1 MAGRDSD
8 DDSDTEWA
16 PPKQPEWYKSKA
28 NTTSSN
34 SMSQTNVREGYG
46 ITTLEVVELVEDL
59 TSYVKK
65 KDLLEK
71 IQSEKSQSQL
81 LKSLRS
87 PTSKDWLAVAKCT
100 RLRNAQIPKVFH
112 EAAAGTIWTMM
123 LAKVRQY
130 GAKVKT
136 EDPSNTPTP
145 TLSETAQRRSSSVVS
160 NRSTASITDKFGVAS
175 LTEPAILND
184 ANVALVDAVHHSV
197 VKQFP
202 MFRLMTKESQQ
213 KLEENYFEVR
223 AQHLKYDALIQHLS
237 LPKYSDWY
245 QAGTSQVMDALT
257 MTLIED
263 DDDLLGTVNSHIKSR
278 RLGAPSPPKKR
289 GRHSKLIPDGPPLKR
304 RKTEAADSRHAK
316 ASGGRTKKD
325 KDSEDSDTGS
335 DVPRPRRRD
344 RAAARARSA
353 ERKRLGKE
361 AQLKKTRDEEELA
374 KAKKEKEEKEA
385 RERETQPDGPLDSDD
400 YRSDSSSDIDPEDDS
415 EDEEATTA
423 KDLARE
429 QKEKACDFTPYQL
442 TDAYIL
448 YFKELSSDNGGIFA
462 NAMGMGKTRAM
473 VLAVLMGHVHFK
485 NWTEV
490 QNARAEGD
498 ATEHNA
504 VDDDDKPCPTEG
516 ERTFHCACERSPSFN
531 AEPRQAATMMTG
543 WGRAADAWKNEV
555 VAMDLANSTW
565 CDPSDP
571 LALRFCF
578 FSDSPPE
585 NMGRPTKEEA
595 MEMRIDTTDAIS
607 KALAA
612 ANKLVAPRSYVLG
625 GVDHRETVYWTIPE
639 ANTPAVHPEATKH
652 RPAPSAARF
661 VIVCGFG
668 KVDKHVFR
676 AYNTM
681 SVTAQRTII
690 RKGGPHV
697 EKRAILLP
705 GHVTVWGRTV
715 FDEFHNCKSEGTIMA
730 KFYQD
735 IRSHNHGY
743 QWKAWALSGTPMEQG
758 LNEILI
764 FVSLALIGLQNRK
777 GVSNWFNA
785 TDKRDSVTGDRIY
798 KMEDAVYRSI
808 AETPSH
814 RTRQNTALNGLAMA
828 KQWRNMIANV
838 KHDASEHESSHEY
851 KELIS
856 QGAAVAQRFMLKRT
870 LKTRDPWGKP
880 ISGIKGDFLPY
891 FQSCPCPD
899 FLSTVQ
905 NAEQQ
910 CRDILEK
917 EGLDESEASRRVIF
931 NRFEMQ
937 AIASYPALATLKA
950 AQFKTYG
957 SRKVK
962 RFTSNSVKD
971 LFTNP
976 SKDHFLAVTWL
987 GLREKFGD
995 ESVLV
1000 MQGGMTQH
1008 EINLKLA
1015 KWRDPDG
1022 PWIMVASMAFAE
1034 AITLTE
1040 ATHVVI
1046 MEPQDRQN
1054 TQDQFMFRVY
1064 RLGQLAEMCVGIVYF
1079 NPDSE
1084 LELKVLGKQ
1093 DVKTTSRDKLQG
1105 GGSTVTDQRMD
1116 WHQTEPI
1123 VMSLE
1128 ALC

>member
-1 MAGRDSD
+1 
-8 DDSDTEWA
+8 
-16 PPKQPEWYKSKA
+16 
-28 NTTSSN
+28 
-34 SMSQTNVREGYG
+34 MSQTNVREGYR
-46 ITTLEVVELVEDL
+46 ITTLEVVKLIEDL

-100 RLRNAQIPKVFH
+100 QLRNAQIPK
-112 EAAAGTIWTMM
+112 TMM

-136 EDPSNTPTP
+136 EDPSNTLTP
-145 TLSETAQRRSSSVVS
+145 ILSKTAQQQSSSVVS
-160 NRSTASITDKFGVAS
+160 NRSTALITNKFGVAS
-175 LTEPAILND
+175 LTKPAILND
-184 ANVALVDAVHHSV
+184 ANIALVDAVHHSV

-213 KLEENYFEVR
+213 KLEENYF
-223 AQHLKYDALIQHLS
+223 KHLS

-245 QAGTSQVMDALT
+245 QAGTSQVIDALT
-257 MTLIED
+257 MTLIKD

-278 RLGAPSPPKKR
+278 RLRAVMLLCQTTKLPGDSNKVTFQPNEPPEQPSLLEQPSLPKKR

-325 KDSEDSDTGS
+325 KDSEDSDTSS
-335 DVPRPRRRD
+335 DVPRLRRRD
-344 RAAARARSA
+344 RAAACARSA
-353 ERKRLGKE
+353 KRKRLGKE
-361 AQLKKTRDEEELA
+361 AQLKKTRDKEELA

-385 RERETQPDGPLDSDD
+385 QERETQLDSPLDSDD
-400 YRSDSSSDIDPEDDS
+400 YRSDSSLDINPKDDS

-429 QKEKACDFTPYQL
+429 QKERLKALLNANCDFTLYQL

-448 YFKELSSDNGGIFA
+448 YFKELSSNNGGIFA
-462 NAMGMGKTRAM
+462 NAIGIGKTRAM
-473 VLAVLMGHVHFK
+473 VLA
-485 NWTEV
+485 TEV

-504 VDDDDKPCPTEG
+504 VDNDNKPCPTKG
-516 ERTFHCACERSPSFN
+516 ERTFYCACERSPSFN
-531 AEPRQAATMMTG
+531 AEPQQAATIMTS
-543 WGRAADAWKNEV
+543 WGRAANTWKNEV
-555 VAMDLANSTW
+555 CNL
-565 CDPSDP
+565 SDP
-571 LALRFCF
+571 LALQFCF
-578 FSDSPPE
+578 FSNSPPE
-585 NMGRPTKEEA
+585 NIGRLTKEEA
-595 MEMRIDTTDAIS
+595 IEMRIDTTDAIS

-612 ANKLVAPRSYVLG
+612 ANKLVAPQSY
-625 GVDHRETVYWTIPE
+625 TIPE
-639 ANTPAVHPEATKH
+639 ANTPAVHPKATKH
-652 RPAPSAARF
+652 RPAPSAAQF

-676 AYNTM
+676 AYNTI

-705 GHVTVWGRTV
+705 SYVT
-715 FDEFHNCKSEGTIMA
+715 
-730 KFYQD
+730 
-735 IRSHNHGY
+735 
-743 QWKAWALSGTPMEQG
+743 ALSGTPIEQG
-758 LNEILI
+758 LNKILI
-764 FVSLALIGLQNRK
+764 FVSLALISLQNRK
-777 GVSNWFNA
+777 G
-785 TDKRDSVTGDRIY
+785 
-798 KMEDAVYRSI
+798 
-808 AETPSH
+808 
-814 RTRQNTALNGLAMA
+814 
-828 KQWRNMIANV
+828 RNIIANI
-838 KHDASEHESSHEY
+838 KHDASEHESSYEY

-870 LKTRDPWGKP
+870 LKTRNPWGKL
-880 ISGIKGDFLPY
+880 ISSIKGDFLPY
-891 FQSCPCPD
+891 FQSCLCPD

-917 EGLDESEASRRVIF
+917 ESLDELEASRRVIF

-950 AQFKTYG
+950 AQFKTYS

-962 RFTSNSVKD
+962 RFTLNSVKD
-971 LFTNP
+971 LFTNL
-976 SKDHFLAVTWL
+976 SKDYFLVREARAITKSSPKFQNLSNLCSKL

-1000 MQGGMTQH
+1000 MQGGITQH

-1015 KWRDPDG
+1015 KWRDPD
-1022 PWIMVASMAFAE
+1022 
-1034 AITLTE
+1034 
-1040 ATHVVI
+1040 
-1046 MEPQDRQN
+1046 D
-1054 TQDQFMFRVY
+1054 
-1064 RLGQLAEMCVGIVYF
+1064 QLAEMCVGIVYF
-1079 NPDSE
+1079 NPDSK

-1093 DVKTTSRDKLQG
+1093 DVKTTSQDKL
-1105 GGSTVTDQRMD
+1105 
-1116 WHQTEPI
+1116 
-1123 VMSLE
+1123 
-1128 ALC
+1128 

>member
-16 PPKQPEWYKSKA
+16 PPKQLEWYKSKA
-28 NTTSSN
+28 NTISSN

-59 TSYVKK
+59 ISY
-65 KDLLEK
+65 
-71 IQSEKSQSQL
+71 L

-136 EDPSNTPTP
+136 EDLSNTPTP

-213 KLEENYFEVR
+213 KLEENYFEV
-223 AQHLKYDALIQHLS
+223 
-237 LPKYSDWY
+237 
-245 QAGTSQVMDALT
+245 MDALT

-263 DDDLLGTVNSHIKSR
+263 DDDLLGTVNSYIKLR
-278 RLGAPSPPKKR
+278 RLGA
-289 GRHSKLIPDGPPLKR
+289 R
-304 RKTEAADSRHAK
+304 RKTEAADSRYAK
-316 ASGGRTKKD
+316 VSGGRTKKD

-335 DVPRPRRRD
+335 DVPRLCRRD
-344 RAAARARSA
+344 RAAACARSA

-385 RERETQPDGPLDSDD
+385 WDDD
-400 YRSDSSSDIDPEDDS
+400 YRLDSSSDIDPKDDS

-423 KDLARE
+423 KDLLTTVYPANKQTRTRDGLSARVGTAME
-429 QKEKACDFTPYQL
+429 HCTLEEWTSAAVFFGL
-442 TDAYIL
+442 TDVYIL
-448 YFKELSSDNGGIFA
+448 YFKELLSDNGGIFA

-490 QNARAEGD
+490 QNARVEGD

-504 VDDDDKPCPTEG
+504 VDDDDKL
-516 ERTFHCACERSPSFN
+516 S
-531 AEPRQAATMMTG
+531 ATMMTG

-555 VAMDLANSTW
+555 VAIDLANSTW
-565 CDPSDP
+565 CDLSDP

-585 NMGRPTKEEA
+585 NMGRLTKEEA
-595 MEMRIDTTDAIS
+595 MEMRIDTTDAIF

-612 ANKLVAPRSYVLG
+612 ANKLVASRSYVLG
-625 GVDHRETVYWTIPE
+625 GVDHRETVYWIIPE

-652 RPAPSAARF
+652 RSAPSAARF

-690 RKGGPHV
+690 RKGGPYV

-715 FDEFHNCKSEGTIMA
+715 FDEFHNCKSEGIIMA
-730 KFYQD
+730 K
-735 IRSHNHGY
+735 
-743 QWKAWALSGTPMEQG
+743 
-758 LNEILI
+758 
-764 FVSLALIGLQNRK
+764 K

-798 KMEDAVYRSI
+798 KMEDA
-808 AETPSH
+808 
-814 RTRQNTALNGLAMA
+814 
-828 KQWRNMIANV
+828 
-838 KHDASEHESSHEY
+838 HDASEHESSHEY

-870 LKTRDPWGKP
+870 LKTRDPC
-880 ISGIKGDFLPY
+880 L
-891 FQSCPCPD
+891 CPD

-931 NRFEMQ
+931 NCFEMQ

-962 RFTSNSVKD
+962 RFTLNSVKD
-971 LFTNP
+971 LFTNL
-976 SKDHFLAVTWL
+976 SKDHFLVREARAITKSSPNRTWSIAAEDAAKAANTPPPPKEVCAKILIGSYKLIVQAVTWL

-1008 EINLKLA
+1008 EINLKLT

-1022 PWIMVASMAFAE
+1022 PWIMVALMAFAE

-1054 TQDQFMFRVY
+1054 TQDQFMF
-1064 RLGQLAEMCVGIVYF
+1064 
-1079 NPDSE
+1079 
-1084 LELKVLGKQ
+1084 
-1093 DVKTTSRDKLQG
+1093 
-1105 GGSTVTDQRMD
+1105 
-1116 WHQTEPI
+1116 
-1123 VMSLE
+1123 
-1128 ALC
+1128 

>member
-1 MAGRDSD
+1 MIKFCWTKACLLCGAALKSKHSLRIEAQALYTLRCNSFLSLFCLLTRFATSLLREAIMAGCDSD
-8 DDSDTEWA
+8 DDSDIEWA
-16 PPKQPEWYKSKA
+16 LLKQLEWYKSKA

-59 TSYVKK
+59 ISY
-65 KDLLEK
+65 
-71 IQSEKSQSQL
+71 SQLQL
-81 LKSLRS
+81 LKSLRLL
-87 PTSKDWLAVAKCT
+87 TSKDWLAVAKCT

-123 LAKVRQY
+123 LAKVRY
-130 GAKVKT
+130 
-136 EDPSNTPTP
+136 NTLTL
-145 TLSETAQRRSSSVVS
+145 TLSETAQRRSLSVVS
-160 NRSTASITDKFGVAS
+160 NRSIASITDKFGVAS
-175 LTEPAILND
+175 LTELAILND

-197 VKQFP
+197 V
-202 MFRLMTKESQQ
+202 
-213 KLEENYFEVR
+213 
-223 AQHLKYDALIQHLS
+223 
-237 LPKYSDWY
+237 
-245 QAGTSQVMDALT
+245 MDALM

-263 DDDLLGTVNSHIKSR
+263 DDDLLGTVNSHIKLR
-278 RLGAPSPPKKR
+278 RLGAR
-289 GRHSKLIPDGPPLKR
+289 C
-304 RKTEAADSRHAK
+304 KTEAADSRYAK

-325 KDSEDSDTGS
+325 KDLEDSDTGS
-335 DVPRPRRRD
+335 DVLRPCRRD
-344 RAAARARSA
+344 RAAARARLA

-385 RERETQPDGPLDSDD
+385 WERET
-400 YRSDSSSDIDPEDDS
+400 YSSDIDPEDDS

-429 QKEKACDFTPYQL
+429 QKERLKALLNAKTRDGLSARVGTAMEHCTLEEWTSAAVFFGVLIDDLQNKRTIKLLACWGVSCDFTLYQL

-448 YFKELSSDNGGIFA
+448 YFKELLSDNGGIFA

-473 VLAVLMGHVHFK
+473 VLAVLMGHVYFK

-498 ATEHNA
+498 AIEYNA
-504 VDDDDKPCPTEG
+504 VDDDDKL
-516 ERTFHCACERSPSFN
+516 S
-531 AEPRQAATMMTG
+531 
-543 WGRAADAWKNEV
+543 ADAWKNEV
-555 VAMDLANSTW
+555 VAMDLVNSTW
-565 CDPSDP
+565 CDLSDP

-578 FSDSPPE
+578 FSDSFPE
-585 NMGRPTKEEA
+585 NMGRLTKEEA

-612 ANKLVAPRSYVLG
+612 ANKLVASRSYVLG
-625 GVDHRETVYWTIPE
+625 G
-639 ANTPAVHPEATKH
+639 ATKH
-652 RPAPSAARF
+652 RPALLAARF

-668 KVDKHVFR
+668 KVDKYVFR

-690 RKGGPHV
+690 RKGGPYV

-705 GHVTVWGRTV
+705 GYVTVWGRTV
-715 FDEFHNCKSEGTIMA
+715 FDEFHNCKSEGIIMA
-730 KFYQD
+730 K
-735 IRSHNHGY
+735 
-743 QWKAWALSGTPMEQG
+743 
-758 LNEILI
+758 
-764 FVSLALIGLQNRK
+764 K

-798 KMEDAVYRSI
+798 KMEDVVYWSI
-808 AETPSH
+808 AEILSH
-814 RTRQNTALNGLAMA
+814 RT
-828 KQWRNMIANV
+828 
-838 KHDASEHESSHEY
+838 S
-851 KELIS
+851 
-856 QGAAVAQRFMLKRT
+856 AVAQRFMLKRT
-870 LKTRDPWGKP
+870 LKTRDLWGKL

-891 FQSCPCPD
+891 FQSC
-899 FLSTVQ
+899 LY
-905 NAEQQ
+905 
-910 CRDILEK
+910 ILEK
-917 EGLDESEASRRVIF
+917 EGLDELEASRRVIF
-931 NRFEMQ
+931 NCFEMQ

-971 LFTNP
+971 LFTNL
-976 SKDHFLAVTWL
+976 SKDYFLVREARAITKSSLKFQNLSNLCSEVEILGMLSRTWSIAAEDAAKAANIPLLPKEVCAKILIGSYKPIVQAVTWL

-1015 KWRDPDG
+1015 KWRDLDG
-1022 PWIMVASMAFAE
+1022 PWIMVALMVFAE
-1034 AITLTE
+1034 VIILTE

-1046 MEPQDRQN
+1046 MELQDRQN
-1054 TQDQFMFRVY
+1054 TQD
-1064 RLGQLAEMCVGIVYF
+1064 
-1079 NPDSE
+1079 
-1084 LELKVLGKQ
+1084 
-1093 DVKTTSRDKLQG
+1093 
-1105 GGSTVTDQRMD
+1105 
-1116 WHQTEPI
+1116 
-1123 VMSLE
+1123 
-1128 ALC
+1128 